1 MSKEIQD
8 KVYTYKTKHK
18 EGFLQTE
25 IDTLLID
32 YPDINMD
39 KFNDALMGNTCMVK
53 DGKIV
58 QYHCDIYKAIICGIE
73 NRGLTVNEWD

>member
-39 KFNDALMGNTCMVK
+39 MFNDALMGNTCILK

>member
-8 KVYTYKTKHK
+8 KIYSYKTKHK

-25 IDTLLID
+25 VNTLLID
-32 YPDINMD
+32 YPNINMY
-39 KFNDALMGNTCMVK
+39 KFNDALMGNTCMLK

-73 NRGLTVNEWD
+73 NRGLTLNEWD

>member
-8 KVYTYKTKHK
+8 KIYSYKTKHK

-25 IDTLLID
+25 VDTLLID

-39 KFNDALMGNTCMVK
+39 KFNDALMGNTCMLK

-73 NRGLTVNEWD
+73 NRGLTLNEWD

>member
-8 KVYTYKTKHK
+8 KIYSYKTKHK

-25 IDTLLID
+25 VDTLLID

-39 KFNDALMGNTCMVK
+39 KFNDALMGNTCMLK
-53 DGKIV
+53 DDKIV
-58 QYHCDIYKAIICGIE
+58 QYHCDIYKALICGIE
-73 NRGLTVNEWD
+73 NRGLTLNEWD

>member
-8 KVYTYKTKHK
+8 KIYSYKTKHK

-25 IDTLLID
+25 IDKLLID
-32 YPDINMD
+32 YPYINMD
-39 KFNDALMGNTCMVK
+39 MFNDALMGNTCMVK

-73 NRGLTVNEWD
+73 NRGLTLNEWD

>member
-8 KVYTYKTKHK
+8 KIYSYKTKHK

-25 IDTLLID
+25 VNTLLID
-32 YPDINMD
+32 YPNINMD
-39 KFNDALMGNTCMVK
+39 KFNDALMGNTCMLK

-73 NRGLTVNEWD
+73 NRGLTLNEWD

>member
-8 KVYTYKTKHK
+8 KIYTYKTKHK

-39 KFNDALMGNTCMVK
+39 MFNDALMGNTCMVK

-73 NRGLTVNEWD
+73 NRGLTGNEWD

>member
-8 KVYTYKTKHK
+8 KIYSYKTKHE

-53 DGKIV
+53 EGKIV

-73 NRGLTVNEWD
+73 NRGLTANEWD

>member
-8 KVYTYKTKHK
+8 KIYTYKTKHK

-39 KFNDALMGNTCMVK
+39 MFNDALMGNTCMVK
-53 DGKIV
+53 KGKIV

-73 NRGLTVNEWD
+73 NRGLTGNEWD

>member
-39 KFNDALMGNTCMVK
+39 MFNDALMGNTCMVK

-73 NRGLTVNEWD
+73 NRGLTANEWD

>member
-8 KVYTYKTKHK
+8 KIYSYKTKHK

-39 KFNDALMGNTCMVK
+39 MFNDALMGNTCMVK

-58 QYHCDIYKAIICGIE
+58 QYHCDIYKALICGIE

>member
-8 KVYTYKTKHK
+8 KIYSYKTKHK

-25 IDTLLID
+25 IVKLLLD

-39 KFNDALMGNTCMVK
+39 MFNDALMGNTCMVK

-73 NRGLTVNEWD
+73 NRGLTLNEWD

>member
-8 KVYTYKTKHK
+8 KIYSYKTKHK

-25 IDTLLID
+25 IDTLLLD

-39 KFNDALMGNTCMVK
+39 MFNDALMGNTCMVK

-73 NRGLTVNEWD
+73 NRGLRLSEWD

>member
-8 KVYTYKTKHK
+8 KIYSYKTKHK

-39 KFNDALMGNTCMVK
+39 MFNDALMGNTCMVK

-73 NRGLTVNEWD
+73 NRGLTLNEWD